1 MLIEYDR
8 TICYTTAIE
17 VKRMRG
23 LEQLRDSQVIKFQF
37 NFYIHIWEGCY
48 GKVTQ
53 RRWNLLSIDNTARS
67 PKNLTSF
74 PSYIESILS

>member
-8 TICYTTAIE
+8 TICYPTAVE

-37 NFYIHIWEGCY
+37 NFRFIF
-48 GKVTQ
+48 GKVAME
-53 RRWNLLSIDNTARS
+53 R
-67 PKNLTSF
+67 
-74 PSYIESILS
+74 